1 MNARAVIF
9 DMDGLLIDSERVILE
24 CWRVTAAEQ
33 SLAVDD
39 TLWLSMVGLHDVG
52 CAELLDGLLGAERAE
67 RLTLECKRRYD
78 LLVEEGLPL
87 KAGARELLQ
96 DLFDL
101 GVPLA
106 VATSTRGERARIKLA
121 RSGIDGYFSHVV
133 TSSDVAHAKPAPDLY
148 LLAAERLGIPPRECV
163 AMEDS
168 EFGVRAAVR
177 SRNAGDPG
185 ARPAA
190 RVRDDPDAGDGVP
203 DLDRGANLVP
213 EVAEFG
219 IAGPEHK
226 PVVLSR
232 MPRDQAISSKGCRQE
247 RRRRIDCCRSGSTVQ
262 ILSSISTSANSSSQS
277 FGWDFPS
284 AATNDSR

>member
-1 MNARAVIF
+1 MSARAVIF

-78 LLVEEGLPL
+78 VLMEEGLPL

-148 LLAAERLGIPPRECV
+148 FLAAERLSIPPRECV
-163 AMEDS
+163 ALEDS
-168 EFGVRAAVR
+168 EYGVRAA
-177 SRNAGDPG
+177 SAAGL
-185 ARPAA
+185 
-190 RVRDDPDAGDGVP
+190 RVIQVP
-203 DLDRGANLVP
+203 DLVP
-213 EVAEFG
+213 ATDLTRSL
-219 IAGPEHK
+219 AT
-226 PVVLSR
+226 VVKSLPLAR
-232 MPRDQAISSKGCRQE
+232 PHLEACL
-247 RRRRIDCCRSGSTVQ
+247 Q
-262 ILSSISTSANSSSQS
+262 ITLEKEPQT
-277 FGWDFPS
+277 
-284 AATNDSR
+284 T

>member
-24 CWRVTAAEQ
+24 CWRVAAAEQ
-33 SLAVDD
+33 SLEVDD

-52 CAELLDGLLGAERAE
+52 CAELLDGLLGAERAK

-106 VATSTRGERARIKLA
+106 VATSTRGERARLKLA
-121 RSGIDGYFSHVV
+121 RSGIDGYFNHVV

-148 LLAAERLGIPPRECV
+148 LLAAERLGIPPRECI
-163 AMEDS
+163 AIEDS
-168 EFGVRAAVR
+168 EFGVRAA
-177 SRNAGDPG
+177 SAAGMRVIQVPDML
-185 ARPAA
+185 PASETTRTLA
-190 RVRDDPDAGDGVP
+190 QVVP
-203 DLDRGANLVP
+203 DLDRARTWFQRWLNL
-213 EVAEFG
+213 ES
-219 IAGPEHK
+219 
-226 PVVLSR
+226 L
-232 MPRDQAISSKGCRQE
+232 D
-247 RRRRIDCCRSGSTVQ
+247 
-262 ILSSISTSANSSSQS
+262 TSASLS
-277 FGWDFPS
+277 F
-284 AATNDSR
+284 

>member
-1 MNARAVIF
+1 MSARAVIF

-52 CAELLDGLLGAERAE
+52 CAELLDGLLGAERAK

-78 LLVEEGLPL
+78 LLMEEGLPL
-87 KAGARELLQ
+87 KLGARELLQ

-148 LLAAERLGIPPRECV
+148 LLAAERLSIPPRECV
-163 AMEDS
+163 ALEDS
-168 EFGVRAAVR
+168 EYGVRAA
-177 SRNAGDPG
+177 SAAGL
-185 ARPAA
+185 
-190 RVRDDPDAGDGVP
+190 RVIQVP
-203 DLDRGANLVP
+203 DLVP
-213 EVAEFG
+213 ATDLTRSL
-219 IAGPEHK
+219 AT
-226 PVVLSR
+226 VVKSLPLAR
-232 MPRDQAISSKGCRQE
+232 PHLEAWLQTALEKEPQ
-247 RRRRIDCCRSGSTVQ
+247 T
-262 ILSSISTSANSSSQS
+262 T
-277 FGWDFPS
+277 
-284 AATNDSR
+284 